1 MGCGTAS
8 PGPVGVIRPGSMAL
22 RVATHRSMPPPALTT
37 ATSTTRRRKTMTMP
51 WMASV
56 STTARKPPT
65 AVYRMTVSPNSAN
78 PTM

>member
-1 MGCGTAS
+1 
-8 PGPVGVIRPGSMAL
+8 
-22 RVATHRSMPPPALTT
+22 MPPPALTT
-37 ATSTTRRRKTMTMP
+37 ATSTTTEAKTMTMP

-65 AVYRMTVSPNSAN
+65 AVYRMTVNPNSAN